1 MFHMGMNT
9 TTTYVALVLV
19 ASSIGVST
27 NVAQAGDPTLTFK
40 NSGKLKISVKVDEI
54 GYRNDIDP
62 TKSDTV
68 PASRMQN
75 VDPKDQ
81 SIVWEAYPADLKSA
95 QQKQPNSKCD
105 GGKIKF
111 DSKGIA
117 VVEVKGTC

>member
-1 MFHMGMNT
+1 MFHIGMNT
-9 TTTYVALVLV
+9 TTTYVAAVLV

-27 NVAQAGDPTLTFK
+27 NVAQADNPTLTFK
-40 NSGKLKISVKVDEI
+40 NSGKLKISVKVDKI

-68 PASRMQN
+68 PASKMQN

-111 DSKGIA
+111 DNKGMA
-117 VVEVKGTC
+117 VIEVRGNC